1 MAGYSGKSVVQK
13 LGIKPGFCI
22 LVDGA
27 PSAYGKLVGPLPAGV
42 KIMTR
47 PKPPPHM
54 VHVFATQAAGLA
66 GKLRSYRAAV
76 AGGAVM

>member
-1 MAGYSGKSVVQK
+1 
-13 LGIKPGFCI
+13 

-27 PSAYGKLVGPLPAGV
+27 PSAYGKLVGPLPAGM
-42 KIMTR
+42 KITTR

-54 VHVFATQAAGLA
+54 VHVLATQAAGLL

-76 AGGAVM
+76 AADAMI